1 MADFSFPQTGD
12 LPDFAHFATLRGTG
26 RSAVINGLTF
36 SVDFS
41 VPEVTV
47 GSGKAL
53 INRAQAQTTHP
64 QISPAETVTDAAIVV
79 EPDQKTVTLVGGQ
92 LNHIYLVANV
102 NADDAPQIQANTAG
116 NKPTVASLK
125 IGEVDTASNISAA
138 QFNKLEADGALSFPT
153 AAAANDALSRLPDG
167 VAVIDRGND
176 IRLVTDMNAD
186 SITATAEIVDPSGEV
201 HTGELADAVDAVTD
215 HANLVN
221 VQTDQHHD
229 KGATATE
236 KRFIAHQIGDYY

>member
-1 MADFSFPQTGD
+1 MVDLSFPQTGD
-12 LPDFAHFATLRGTG
+12 LADFAHFATLRGTG

-47 GSGKAL
+47 AAGKAL
-53 INRAQAQTTHP
+53 INRPQAQTTHP

-79 EPDQKTVTLVGGQ
+79 EPDQKTVALTSGQ
-92 LNHIYLVANV
+92 VNHVYLKANV
-102 NADDAPQIQANTAG
+102 SADDAPQIQANTNG
-116 NKPTVASLK
+116 NKPTAASLK
-125 IGEVDTASNISAA
+125 IGEVDTGSNTSAE
-138 QFNKLEADGALSFPT
+138 QFNKLEADGTLSFPT
-153 AAAANDALSRLPDG
+153 ATAANDALSRLPDG
-167 VAVIDRGND
+167 VTVIDRGND
-176 IRLVTDMNAD
+176 IRLVTDMEAD
-186 SITATAEIVDPSGEV
+186 SIAATAEIVDPSGEV

-229 KGATATE
+229 KGATAAE
-236 KRFIAHQIGDYY
+236 KRFIAQQIGDYY